1 MLVRS
6 SNIVR
11 IINIDF
17 CGGTFESGQ
26 NAMFIKGLF
35 TF

>member
-1 MLVRS
+1 MFVRS
-6 SNIVR
+6 NNAVQM
-11 IINIDF
+11 INMDF
-17 CGGTFESGQ
+17 CGETFESGQ

>member
-1 MLVRS
+1 MFVRS
-6 SNIVR
+6 NNPVQ
-11 IINIDF
+11 IINMDF
-17 CGGTFESGQ
+17 CGETFESGQ